1 MRRYISFTLV
11 ILWMLLIFYFSGRNA
26 DVSSAQSEGVL
37 QVLRS
42 IFPVLNSLDQLD
54 VIFIIRKAAHFFMY
68 FLLAILVYRCQKPE
82 KKSLEKTLL
91 TVAVVF
97 IYAVLDEYHQSFVL
111 GRSSSFRD
119 VLIDFSGGLTGIFML
134 NII

>member
-42 IFPVLNSLDQLD
+42 IFPILNSLDQLD
-54 VIFIIRKAAHFFMY
+54 VIFILRKAAHFFMY

-82 KKSLEKTLL
+82 KNSLEKTLL
-91 TVAVVF
+91 TVALVF
-97 IYAVLDEYHQSFVL
+97 MYAALDEYHQSFVL
-111 GRSSSFRD
+111 GRNSSFQD
-119 VLIDFSGGLTGIFML
+119 VLIDLFGGVTGIFML